1 MVSLIT
7 LICAKSN
14 FKRIIHN
21 QTLPLTFFSSLRAF
35 NSCMAV
41 IFRVSFLDSIMSFL
55 RSILRLLATIPCRP
69 FWLDGSD
76 PPAAPF
82 SFFFFCSSFLACF
95 NFFSISNLFIE
106 MIFTNYSQSHT
117 KHYKINNYD
126 PRRIIYTSTCNSTI
140 YNFVNYMPTFLIF
153 LRNIFIDL
161 LSNHFPLYL
170 VLRRF
175 RLSMRLKSSVSL
187 SFSVMSSRRCL
198 SSSSPIRFSSYPS
211 WNCSSPESSPESDT
225 SPGTLTGTLPELVIN

>member
-117 KHYKINNYD
+117 KKYKINNYD
-126 PRRIIYTSTCNSTI
+126 PRRIIYTCTCNSTI
-140 YNFVNYMPTFLIF
+140 YIF
-153 LRNIFIDL
+153 FKLHADFPNIFKKHLYRSTIKPFSTIPGFEEVSPLHAVEEFRLPL
-161 LSNHFPLYL
+161 LLRHVLEALL
-170 VLRRF
+170 VL
-175 RLSMRLKSSVSL
+175 LVPDQ
-187 SFSVMSSRRCL
+187 V
-198 SSSSPIRFSSYPS
+198 
-211 WNCSSPESSPESDT
+211 
-225 SPGTLTGTLPELVIN
+225 LVIPIVELLIPRIIARVRHLTWNIDRHIA